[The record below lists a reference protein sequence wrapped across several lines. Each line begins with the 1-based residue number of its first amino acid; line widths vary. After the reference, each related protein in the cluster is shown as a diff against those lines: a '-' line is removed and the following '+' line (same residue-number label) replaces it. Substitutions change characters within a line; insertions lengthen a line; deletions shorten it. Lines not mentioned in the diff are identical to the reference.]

1 MRLLLFFSLDKA
13 EMPLDNRRVILSFIK
28 HAISEYDKDFFEEIY
43 GTKEAKSYTFSIRL
57 PRPQFLK
64 EKIVLS
70 EPEFTMCFSCADM
83 KYSMVFYNALL
94 KQRNAD
100 YPLPG
105 GNFCHLKKIV
115 LLPEK
120 RIMSDTV
127 NIKMLSPIV
136 IRIHDREKYG
146 NKDRYIDCTSEDFP
160 EQLRDTVEY
169 QLRCMNIDESMA
181 SDFSVR
187 CIDARK
193 TVLFGYRRKINA
205 TIGILQL
212 KGNPLLLNLL
222 YQAGIGSQR
231 SLGMG
236 NFEVI

>member
-1 MRLLLFFSLDKA
+1 MRLLLFFSLDKP
-13 EMPLDNRRVILSFIK
+13 EMPLDNRRVILSLMK
-28 HAISEYDKDFFEEIY
+28 HAISEYDKDFFEMIY
-43 GTKEAKSYTFSIRL
+43 GTKEAKEYTFSL
-57 PRPQFLK
+57 KLCKPQFLK

-70 EPEFTMCFSCADM
+70 KPEFTMCFSSADM

-105 GNFCHLKKIV
+105 GNFCRLKKIV

-120 RIMSDTV
+120 RIVSDTI

-160 EQLRDTVEY
+160 ERLKDTVEY
-169 QLRCMNIDESMA
+169 QLSCMDIDESIA
-181 SDFSVR
+181 KDFSVK

-193 TVLFGYRRKINA
+193 TVLFGYKRKINA
-205 TIGILQL
+205 TIGVLQL
-212 KGNPLLLNLL
+212 KGNPLLLNFL

-236 NFEVI
+236 NLEVI